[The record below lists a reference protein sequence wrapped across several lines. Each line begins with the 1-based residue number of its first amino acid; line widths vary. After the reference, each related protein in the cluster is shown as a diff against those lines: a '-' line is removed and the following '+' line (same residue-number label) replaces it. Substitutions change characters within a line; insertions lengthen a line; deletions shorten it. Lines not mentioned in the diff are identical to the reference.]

1 MAVFRQFKRKKNGTE
16 EIVDVGAL
24 AKNIT
29 EDSSHRFVSDAEK
42 QKWNGKLDSAGDIA
56 NAKVSFSQAS
66 SRVNINSEETVSTI
80 AGKLKKWYADFK
92 AVVWSGSYT
101 DLINKPTLGSAASQ
115 GIANNLTTTA
125 AGYAMDARQGPVI
138 QQNFNQIN
146 SNLAGLPTV
155 KAGIT
160 ELTFSGGNTTLTHNA
175 GFPDTN
181 YAVMF
186 ICDNVRMFPRMS
198 TNLDGNKTT
207 LSASAVNG
215 AGAIANLDGKYRVM
229 WIVARST

>member
-1 MAVFRQFKRKKNGTE
+1 MAINNVDMQDYEGNSYWTMANPDSISEFTKATTRTNIASGDTHRTIFGKICKFFADLGT
-16 EIVDVGAL
+16 
-24 AKNIT
+24 
-29 EDSSHRFVSDAEK
+29 
-42 QKWNGKLDSAGDIA
+42 SA
-56 NAKVSFSQAS
+56 FS
-66 SRVNINSEETVSTI
+66 
-80 AGKLKKWYADFK
+80 GL
-92 AVVWSGSYT
+92 
-101 DLINKPTLGSAASQ
+101 
-115 GIANNLTTTA
+115 ANNLTTTA
-125 AGYAMDARQGPVI
+125 AGYGMDARQGPVI
-138 QQNFNQIN
+138 QQKFDQIN
-146 SNLAGLPTV
+146 SNISEVNQNLAGLPTV

-229 WIVARST
+229 WIVARSA

>member
-1 MAVFRQFKRKKNGTE
+1 MYTLLRTTEKALRRFFCLQFYTCYKLFMHIFEGCY
-16 EIVDVGAL
+16 
-24 AKNIT
+24 
-29 EDSSHRFVSDAEK
+29 SDK
-42 QKWNGKLDSAGDIA
+42 IFYDQ
-56 NAKVSFSQAS
+56 
-66 SRVNINSEETVSTI
+66 
-80 AGKLKKWYADFK
+80 
-92 AVVWSGSYT
+92 
-101 DLINKPTLGSAASQ
+101 
-115 GIANNLTTTA
+115 
-125 AGYAMDARQGPVI
+125 
-138 QQNFNQIN
+138 
-146 SNLAGLPTV
+146 NLAGLPTV

-175 GFPDTN
+175 SFPDTN

>member
-1 MAVFRQFKRKKNGTE
+1 M
-16 EIVDVGAL
+16 
-24 AKNIT
+24 
-29 EDSSHRFVSDAEK
+29 
-42 QKWNGKLDSAGDIA
+42 
-56 NAKVSFSQAS
+56 
-66 SRVNINSEETVSTI
+66 
-80 AGKLKKWYADFK
+80 
-92 AVVWSGSYT
+92 
-101 DLINKPTLGSAASQ
+101 LILYQ
-115 GIANNLTTTA
+115 
-125 AGYAMDARQGPVI
+125 
-138 QQNFNQIN
+138 
-146 SNLAGLPTV
+146 NLAGLPTV

-229 WIVARST
+229 WIVARSA

>member
-1 MAVFRQFKRKKNGTE
+1 MAYVKDMIIEDSEGNKYYNGLNPTKVIKNANDNAAITE
-16 EIVDVGAL
+16 EGYTPDAL
-24 AKNIT
+24 VT
-29 EDSSHRFVSDAEK
+29 K
-42 QKWNGKLDSAGDIA
+42 Q
-56 NAKVSFSQAS
+56 
-66 SRVNINSEETVSTI
+66 
-80 AGKLKKWYADFK
+80 
-92 AVVWSGSYT
+92 
-101 DLINKPTLGSAASQ
+101 LIQ
-115 GIANNLTTTA
+115 
-125 AGYAMDARQGPVI
+125 
-138 QQNFNQIN
+138 
-146 SNLAGLPTV
+146 NLAGLPTV